1 MSSSPAQICP
11 ACGRA
16 VEPEASF
23 CEVCGAELHA
33 EVAEV
38 ESHAEAAEVESH
50 AEVAEVESHAK
61 VAEVESH
68 AEVAEVESHAEVA
81 EVESHA
87 EVAEAA
93 EVGSHAEVAE
103 VGSHAE
109 VAEVGS
115 HAGVAETAKPKAPA
129 EALSTPAQSVFDA
142 ASMLRP
148 DLRDEV
154 PFELEWDGAREFI
167 EGESGTFAFRFRA
180 LYDLASVCL
189 EAIVGEKPLS
199 PVEMRN
205 IAADGGWLTRTLD
218 YVPNRNGRISVR
230 LRATIRQRDR
240 VTEETFES
248 RDDFEHRI
256 QPRDAMAY
264 YGPDSV
270 QPTIRNSISNEPGGS
285 SGIVR
290 NDGRYAQTVNVG
302 VPGAVFNRLE
312 FQDRVL
318 GRGPSF
324 RPVAFSPSGIERE
337 RAVLRA
343 PGQKGI
349 AELLVI
355 PGTSRIQFGRSRSSV
370 DVRLVPETTDAC
382 ADEMRTNFVSNVHF
396 AVCRDAGDRYVLRD
410 GGIYKGSAWRSSTN
424 GLNVD
429 GEPLRAKALPLV
441 PNHAEDLVLA
451 PYAVS
456 GGALSLTLEPRGW
469 DDPAAAGCADRPGN
483 LASLLVRRGD
493 NPHKAILV
501 VWGAAALDPIL
512 GTRSGLRIASLCG
525 RLHVADRAGRV
536 RRLSRLSGRSLSG
549 TGWTVL

>member
-50 AEVAEVESHAK
+50 AEVAEA
-61 VAEVESH
+61 
-68 AEVAEVESHAEVA
+68 
-81 EVESHA
+81 
-87 EVAEAA
+87 
-93 EVGSHAEVAE
+93 AE